1 MDAKIQE
8 LTDKI
13 YREGVEKGNEEAE
26 RLVAEAKKQAKKLIR
41 DAENEVSHVIAE
53 AGKQV
58 AELRKNTESELKMYA
73 AQSIE
78 ALKSEVTNLI
88 TGSVVSDNVEA
99 VASDPEFMKKIILEM
114 AKGWATQ
121 ETITI
126 QTSDAKALTDYF
138 ASNAK
143 DLLNKSVKIEQI
155 SGKPTSFTI
164 SPADGSYKINFG
176 EEEFVTYFKDFLR
189 PQVIEMLFK

>member
-13 YREGVEKGNEEAE
+13 YREGVEKGNEEAQH
-26 RLVAEAKKQAKKLIR
+26 LVAEAKVQVKKLIH
-41 DAENEVSHVIAE
+41 DAEEEANRILAD

-58 AELRKNTESELKMYA
+58 GELRKNIVSELKLYA
-73 AQSIE
+73 AQSVE
-78 ALKSEVTNLI
+78 ALKSEITNLI
-88 TGSVVSDNVEA
+88 TGQIVSNNVKA
-99 VASDPEFMKKIILEM
+99 VAADPEFMKKVILEI
-114 AKGWATQ
+114 AKGWAKH
-121 ETITI
+121 EAITI
-126 QTSDAKALTDYF
+126 QASDAKALADYF

-155 SGKPTSFTI
+155 NGKPASFVI
-164 SPADGSYKINFG
+164 SPAGGAYKIILG
-176 EEEFVTYFKDFLR
+176 EDEFAAYFKEFLR

>member
-13 YREGVEKGNEEAE
+13 YREGVEKGNEEAQ
-26 RLVAEAKKQAKKLIR
+26 RLVAEAKVQVKKLIR
-41 DAENEVSHVIAE
+41 DAEDEASRILAD

-58 AELRKNTESELKMYA
+58 AELRKNTVSELKLYA
-73 AQSIE
+73 AQSVE

-88 TGSVVSDNVEA
+88 TGQIVSDNVKA
-99 VASDPEFMKKIILEM
+99 VAADPEFMKKVILEM
-114 AKGWATQ
+114 AKGWA
-121 ETITI
+121 EHESVTI

-138 ASNAK
+138 ASHAK

-155 SGKPTSFTI
+155 SGKPASFVI
-164 SPADGSYKINFG
+164 SPAGGSYKITFG
-176 EEEFVTYFKDFLR
+176 EDELAAYFKEFLR
-189 PQVIEMLFK
+189 PQVIEMLFR

>member
-13 YREGVEKGNEEAE
+13 YREGVEKGNEKAE
-26 RLVAEAKKQAKKLIR
+26 RLVAEAKKQAKKLIQ
-41 DAENEVSHVIAE
+41 DAENEVSHVLAE

-73 AQSIE
+73 AQSVE

-88 TGSVVSDNVEA
+88 TGSIVSGNVKA
-99 VASDPEFMKKIILEM
+99 VTSDPEFMKKIILEM
-114 AKGWATQ
+114 VRGWATQ

-155 SGKPTSFTI
+155 SGKPASFTI
-164 SPADGSYKINFG
+164 LPADGSYKINFG
-176 EEEFVTYFKDFLR
+176 EEEFAT
-189 PQVIEMLFK
+189 

>member
-13 YREGVEKGNEEAE
+13 YREGVEKGNEEAQ
-26 RLVAEAKKQAKKLIR
+26 RLVAEAKAQVKKLIC
-41 DAENEVSHVIAE
+41 DAESEANRILAD

-58 AELRKNTESELKMYA
+58 AELRKNTVSELKMYA
-73 AQSIE
+73 AQSVE
-78 ALKSEVTNLI
+78 ALKSEVANLI
-88 TGSVVSDNVEA
+88 TGQIVSDNVKA
-99 VASDPEFMKKIILEM
+99 VAADPEFMKKAILEM
-114 AKGWATQ
+114 AKGWA
-121 ETITI
+121 EHESVTI
-126 QTSDAKALTDYF
+126 QASDAKALTDYF

-155 SGKPTSFTI
+155 SGKPASFVI
-164 SPADGSYKINFG
+164 SPAGGSYKINFG
-176 EEEFVTYFKDFLR
+176 EDELAAYFKEFLR